1 MTEDEQQSILGAITS
16 LAQDVGKIQSKQTII
31 HEDVLE
37 IKEHQIT
44 SNGRLSEVEH
54 QIMTWK
60 TRFITAFAIIA
71 ASTPFIVEQSR
82 TFIIGIII

>member
-1 MTEDEQQSILGAITS
+1 MTDKEETKLALLLGQVIGK
-16 LAQDVGKIQSKQTII
+16 QDAMHK
-31 HEDVLE
+31 DVKE
-37 IKEHQIT
+37 INEHLKV

-54 QIMTWK
+54 QMMTGK